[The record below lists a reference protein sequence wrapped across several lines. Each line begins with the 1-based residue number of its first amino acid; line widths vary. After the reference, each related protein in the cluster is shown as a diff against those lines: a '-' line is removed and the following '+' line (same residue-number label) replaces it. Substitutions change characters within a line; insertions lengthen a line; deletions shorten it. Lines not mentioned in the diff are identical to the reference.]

1 VGALVVVFDHEG
13 RILRFNPACEITSGY
28 SMEEVQGKCFWDL
41 FLLPEE
47 GERFK
52 SVFEV
57 LRTDLLP
64 QNHQTSWVTRHG
76 DQRLIAWT
84 SALLPGSGETSSCII
99 ATGIDI
105 TERKQL
111 EKAILDISAR
121 EQRRIGQDL
130 HDGLGQHLTGIAFMA
145 KVHEARLAEKNSPE
159 AEDAAKIVKLV
170 NEAIHKT
177 RELARG
183 LLPVVSDSHGLMSA
197 LQLWAAEVEDLF
209 GISCRFECDEP
220 VLIHDDS
227 IATHLYHIAQEA
239 VNNAIKHG
247 EAGKILIQLTAGPD
261 RGRLVIKDDGKGI
274 STGAAGST
282 GMGLHI
288 MKYRSGMIGGALEIR
303 KGPAWGTIVTC
314 TFPMNELK

>member
-1 VGALVVVFDHEG
+1 
-13 RILRFNPACEITSGY
+13 
-28 SMEEVQGKCFWDL
+28 
-41 FLLPEE
+41 
-47 GERFK
+47 
-52 SVFEV
+52 
-57 LRTDLLP
+57 
-64 QNHQTSWVTRHG
+64 
-76 DQRLIAWT
+76 
-84 SALLPGSGETSSCII
+84 
-99 ATGIDI
+99 
-105 TERKQL
+105 
-111 EKAILDISAR
+111 
-121 EQRRIGQDL
+121 
-130 HDGLGQHLTGIAFMA
+130 
-145 KVHEARLAEKNSPE
+145 
-159 AEDAAKIVKLV
+159 
-170 NEAIHKT
+170 
-177 RELARG
+177 
-183 LLPVVSDSHGLMSA
+183 MSA